1 LSALV
6 IFGQLV
12 SSMIIDHFGWFDSE
26 KIQLNWQRLL
36 GGVVIFIGVLLTLQ
50 R

>member
-1 LSALV
+1 PV
-6 IFGQLV
+6 
-12 SSMIIDHFGWFDSE
+12 
-26 KIQLNWQRLL
+26 NWQRLL